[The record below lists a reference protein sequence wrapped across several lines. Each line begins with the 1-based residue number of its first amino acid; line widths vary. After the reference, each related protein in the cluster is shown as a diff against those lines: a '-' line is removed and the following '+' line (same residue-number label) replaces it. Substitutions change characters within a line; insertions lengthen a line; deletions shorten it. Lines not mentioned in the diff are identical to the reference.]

1 MKKFISIFIICI
13 LLVTNTF
20 TVFAIDN
27 EPTLSEYQAIAQ
39 QILEEYNVSEFTN
52 YQLISLPDMS
62 LDEYSEYIEEIAI
75 SNATGLMFMENSID
89 LTFSNIGFEVSPQ
102 VNFLRKTY
110 SENKYFNQY
119 FKIHATY
126 DVVTADG
133 EGTSAWAENARDI
146 YGFPTTLGN
155 FVGYTFTTYSTSY
168 SKNSDGSL
176 KCTATGHW
184 KCESGGVVRDM
195 GDLVIW
201 ATFGDEYVY

>member
-1 MKKFISIFIICI
+1 MKKFISIFIICV

-133 EGTSAWAENARDI
+133 EGSSAWAENARDI

-155 FVGYTFTTYSTSY
+155 FVG
-168 SKNSDGSL
+168 
-176 KCTATGHW
+176 
-184 KCESGGVVRDM
+184 
-195 GDLVIW
+195 
-201 ATFGDEYVY
+201 